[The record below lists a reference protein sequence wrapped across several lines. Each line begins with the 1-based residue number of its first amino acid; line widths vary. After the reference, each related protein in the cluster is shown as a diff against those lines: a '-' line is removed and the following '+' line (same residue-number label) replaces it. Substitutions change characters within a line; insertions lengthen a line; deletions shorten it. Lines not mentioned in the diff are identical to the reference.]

1 MFSNK
6 IKDNQKIVRWMITDE
21 FTENMIQEW
30 CICWNQTCQSS
41 NEMNQDTIS
50 YLKYEYIDN
59 FYQNFCQWDMLGV
72 IQILSTHKNN
82 NGSENEINQ
91 AVPFNLALES
101 SHELVKTRRINNL
114 PEIDK
119 NLLKILQ
126 LSSEIS
132 FEHWI
137 KSARGLHNGVSQR
150 RSVFIGV
157 LKNKNRWQV
166 LINNGRHKH
175 YIGTYL
181 SEIEAAIVHDFYSIG
196 INFLKAKTNF
206 FYTKELLVPMII
218 SYFSSGKVFNPSKF
232 ISQVINYWI
241 QNVSE

>member
-82 NGSENEINQ
+82 NGSENEIQWCAKKNDT
-91 AVPFNLALES
+91 VCKK
-101 SHELVKTRRINNL
+101 KTPVQKNEPWR
-114 PEIDK
+114 K
-119 NLLKILQ
+119 NLICKKFIFFVNKLNMIDFNIFNILKYIFTCESVAYLLQ
-126 LSSEIS
+126 NSFVNVRFQLNSIFFACLPLWLSLWRLVSSLSALFCAVSSRHSFLLSSL
-132 FEHWI
+132 
-137 KSARGLHNGVSQR
+137 R
-150 RSVFIGV
+150 
-157 LKNKNRWQV
+157 
-166 LINNGRHKH
+166 
-175 YIGTYL
+175 
-181 SEIEAAIVHDFYSIG
+181 
-196 INFLKAKTNF
+196 
-206 FYTKELLVPMII
+206 
-218 SYFSSGKVFNPSKF
+218 
-232 ISQVINYWI
+232 
-241 QNVSE
+241 